1 MLRLRINSKNS
12 FKQKYKSFTAEC
24 GKIYQLNKNRQI
36 SNMEIKDLK
45 KVNSLR
51 KDQLDILKDRA
62 KLSIKNRFEGKISN
76 NIDELVTTKSA
87 NHNNYSIK
95 NKVLIQN
102 EKIKV
107 LIATHNVG
115 DAQTMLLEN
124 HTLKIFIEWL
134 IFLGSISEKQI
145 MIGI

>member
-1 MLRLRINSKNS
+1 
-12 FKQKYKSFTAEC
+12 
-24 GKIYQLNKNRQI
+24 
-36 SNMEIKDLK
+36 MEIKDLKK

-115 DAQTMLLEN
+115 DVTSLEN
-124 HTLKIFIEWL
+124 QFEDFYEWL

-145 MIGI
+145 MIVYVIILIIQI